1 MGSPS
6 QVRLHMP
13 TDSPPSDVFA
23 LRPPTA
29 AGVDPLATISATGFV
44 LGGLALVGVLGAALA
59 VALKTELPGRW
70 SIVLSIVLLAAWWVF
85 VQSRGGDHDAAFGPI
100 AGYMFIDEP
109 GTATEDTLR
118 FWVKRCL
125 TIVSTLPPKA

>member
-23 LRPPTA
+23 LRPPTSA
-29 AGVDPLATISATGFV
+29 EVDPLATISATGSV
-44 LGGLALVGVLGAALA
+44 LRGLALVGVLGAALA

-85 VQSRGGDHDAAFGPI
+85 VQPRGGDHDALRSVRWLATCSSTSLAPPPKTPFAFGS
-100 AGYMFIDEP
+100 G
-109 GTATEDTLR
+109 G
-118 FWVKRCL
+118 V
-125 TIVSTLPPKA
+125 